1 MIPFTLTTKNVY
13 YGDLYSH
20 DQLYPRLSGWANNR
34 GQCAFDF
41 SQFAET
47 PNEGLVVNNIIKIA
61 CSNFKVV
68 RDPTHYIEMKSLV

>member
-1 MIPFTLTTKNVY
+1 MKPFTLTTKNVY

-20 DQLYPRLSGWANNR
+20 DQLYPRLRGWANNH
-34 GQCAFDF
+34 GHCAFDF

-47 PNEGLVVNNIIKIA
+47 PNEGLVMNSIIKIA